1 MPTIKKNPSLF
12 GLYSRNNARADSMWT
27 QLCRHAIEQ
36 QDLVQIAQLCFTMAA
51 HARRP
56 CWWRQRMMSQRFC
69 SICQPL
75 PTISCSSRWCFI
87 LEHTRGIFALYASV
101 LRKYARAIRRYYLL
115 MHVVHR
121 FFMSPNWILLL
132 CNIKNL
138 PWNMRLGQWKV
149 YICMHVDERQKHRKC
164 EFSSSN

>member
-121 FFMSPNWILLL
+121 FFL
-132 CNIKNL
+132 C
-138 PWNMRLGQWKV
+138 RLIEFCYCVTLKIYLEIWDSGSGR
-149 YICMHVDERQKHRKC
+149 YIFVCM
-164 EFSSSN
+164 